1 MKDFPPSVYF
11 LWITS
16 LVFHAIACWAVV
28 KRNYFAHWRAFSYYL
43 FFVAVNS
50 AVMLPVSFLGS
61 AKVYAATYSIGD
73 CIEALLLSLVVLEIL
88 VRVLEPFESL
98 PGRTVAR
105 FCFWAVLGIS
115 IAVVLSVYVPNHP
128 NQRLNMLV
136 DLPLTLER
144 TIFLADAAILWV
156 LVFQAKALGI
166 TWKSSVAEIAIAFV
180 LYLTVQSTTRFVL
193 GVYDN
198 QTARNIAAEVGQ
210 ISYLIALAS
219 WVWTMTHR
227 DALPPR
233 PADESLR
240 RMQELARIDYDAVPK
255 ERIFAAVG
263 VKINRPEPEELNAE
277 ERPRPEQVV
286 AR

>member
-16 LVFHAIACWAVV
+16 LVFHGIACWAAV
-28 KRNYFAHWRAFSYYL
+28 KKNYFTHWRAFSYYL

-61 AKVYAATYSIGD
+61 TNVYAATYSIGD
-73 CIEALLLSLVVLEIL
+73 CVEALLLSLVVLEIL
-88 VRVLEPFESL
+88 VRVLEPFETL

-115 IAVVLSVYVPNHP
+115 VAVVLSVYVPNHP
-128 NQRLNMLV
+128 NQKLNMLV

-210 ISYLIALAS
+210 VSYLIALAS

-227 DALPPR
+227 DPLPPR
-233 PADESLR
+233 PADESLK
-240 RMQELARIDYDAVPK
+240 RMQELARIDYDSVPK

-263 VKINRPEPEELNAE
+263 VKINRPEPEDLDE
-277 ERPRPEQVV
+277 ESVRPEQVV
-286 AR
+286 GR